1 MIEEAKNA
9 IDRHTKN
16 KLSKGYQKKEFEARS
31 PQVKI
36 PQSTDSDGEN
46 IFDEILSNLSKS
58 AKNSSKVDKSEDN
71 PKRERIFGDGGED
84 SISEA
89 LDEPSQKED
98 PLKRKRR
105 KPIRFDDEYS
115 NTDKTK
121 NKKSPVNSK
130 LLVEEGEKQS
140 PGKGKVEKQII
151 KVPVEPQKEQDPLV
165 EVLEYLSKEGQHL
178 KGAYL
183 VLEDPEAAQFFKIQ
197 ILKNRLKI
205 EEGAVNSLEEVP
217 KDYRSYSNANEAIA
231 KANEEILFRAE
242 AGYHLKTDNFI
253 FTFTELESQAE
264 TNVKKREVRFMPE
277 EISEEDAQVPT
288 KVLTRT
294 QTAAERFK
302 NRNQIPIKTR
312 AQALQRFQKK
322 KETKLAS
329 YPFTIQK
336 TDMNNYFY
344 NHDANANN
352 TIEAPNNYRSS
363 IFSKKIELP
372 YARANTA
379 SLFQNNQINN
389 LNSSIFRNIAPQTNN
404 FPLRNNYLGQVNQV
418 DTLARPQMFP
428 NYSSTN
434 YGNQL
439 IHGLYSPV
447 LNAQNNLQGINEP
460 KEDLKFFP
468 FSMEPKVSNNH
479 LLNNILN
486 LTKTQANTN
495 PVIQPKSPIEG
506 QTAEDKPGKPSEEKM
521 CIVCMDK
528 LADIAFIPCGHKIT
542 CFDCSQKIMSDKRVC
557 PICSQNIISA
567 LRIYES

>member
-9 IDRHTKN
+9 IDRHIKN
-16 KLSKGYQKKEFEARS
+16 KFSKGYQKKEWS
-31 PQVKI
+31 PQAKI
-36 PQSTDSDGEN
+36 PQSTDSDEEN

-84 SISEA
+84 SINEA
-89 LDEPSQKED
+89 LDELSQKED

-121 NKKSPVNSK
+121 NKKSSVNSK
-130 LLVEEGEKQS
+130 LLVEEEEKQS
-140 PGKGKVEKQII
+140 SGKGKVEKQII
-151 KVPVEPQKEQDPLV
+151 KVPVEPQKEQDPLG

-197 ILKNRLKI
+197 ILNNRLKI

-217 KDYRSYSNANEAIA
+217 KDYRSYSNAKEAIA

-253 FTFTELESQAE
+253 FTFTELEPQAE

-277 EISEEDAQVPT
+277 EISEEDAQAPT

-294 QTAAERFK
+294 QRAAERLK
-302 NRNQIPIKTR
+302 NRNQVPIKPR
-312 AQALQRFQKK
+312 AQALERCQKL
-322 KETKLAS
+322 T
-329 YPFTIQK
+329 
-336 TDMNNYFY
+336 NFY
-344 NHDANANN
+344 GNHDANANN
-352 TIEAPNNYRSS
+352 MIEAPNNYRAS
-363 IFSKKIELP
+363 ILSNKIAAPSKLASFFSKRMENISNHMKIEDPNIDLLEEP
-372 YARANTA
+372 SRNNFLGPINAYKYMNERTNTA
-379 SLFQNNQINN
+379 SLFQNNQINV
-389 LNSSIFRNIAPQTNN
+389 LNPSIFRNIAPQTNN
-404 FPLRNNYLGQVNQV
+404 FSLRNNYLGQVNQA
-418 DTLARPQMFP
+418 DTLTRPQ
-428 NYSSTN
+428 
-434 YGNQL
+434 
-439 IHGLYSPV
+439 I
-447 LNAQNNLQGINEP
+447 
-460 KEDLKFFP
+460 FP
-468 FSMEPKVSNNH
+468 FSMEPKVGNNY
-479 LLNNILN
+479 LLNNILK

-495 PVIQPKSPIEG
+495 PVILPKSPIEG